1 MRFLIISHSYFP
13 ANEPRSFRWTEI
25 SETFVKMGIKVDVLT
40 TSNKKNWSSL
50 SRKNGTKIIRVFDPI
65 YSFFSGRPKTNDRSL
80 KLSKSRFSIAGIVS
94 KVLILIRWPD
104 YAWLWILPAVIVGR
118 KLLIKRKYDA
128 IISVS
133 NPFSSHVVAY
143 MLLKKKSDIVWLCDY
158 GDPFSFES
166 SYPSNNQK
174 LYHNLNFSIEKK
186 VLSVSRKISVTNAA
200 VILKFQEYFN
210 LSRVLYKVIPP
221 FLNVFPKDFIFNK
234 EVDVFDREAINIVYS
249 GVLYSKIRNP
259 SFLLDLI
266 VRIKDR
272 FLGKK
277 IKLHFFGALGDCE
290 NIFEKYHL
298 GMNQWLFIH
307 GSVNR
312 NELHQYLAN
321 ANFLVNIGNKNNFQL
336 PSKIFEYISTH
347 LPILNIVSS
356 DEDLTIPIL
365 KEYNSS
371 LTLYSEHTLSESVIE
386 KVVDFMRS
394 PSPINH
400 NYVNKI
406 LNENSSSEISRQ
418 YFEFI
423 CEQVNVSDRELGV

>member
-1 MRFLIISHSYFP
+1 MRFLIISHSFFP

-25 SETFVKMGIKVDVLT
+25 SATFVKMGIEVDVLT
-40 TSNKKNWSSL
+40 TTNKRNWSSM
-50 SRKNGTKIIRVFDPI
+50 SRKSGMKIVRVFDPI
-65 YSFFSGRPKTNDRSL
+65 YSFFNRRPKTNDGSP
-80 KLSKSRFSIAGIVS
+80 KLSKSRFSIFGIVS

-104 YAWLWILPAVIVGR
+104 YAWLWILPAILVGR
-118 KLLIKRKYDA
+118 KLLLKRKYDA

-143 MLLKKKSDIVWLCDY
+143 MLLKKKSDIVWVCDY

-174 LYHNLNFSIEKK
+174 LYHNINFSFEKK
-186 VLSVSRKISVTNAA
+186 VLAISRKIAVTNAP
-200 VILKFQEYFN
+200 VILKFQDYFK
-210 LSRVLYKVIPP
+210 LPGIRYRVIPP
-221 FLNVFPKDFIFNK
+221 FLNIMQAGLTFNMGDKD
-234 EVDVFDREAINIVYS
+234 FDREAVNIVYS
-249 GVLYSKIRNP
+249 GMLYSKIRNP
-259 SFLLDLI
+259 SFLLELI
-266 VRIKDR
+266 FRIRDR

-277 IKLHFFGALGDCE
+277 IKLHFFGTVGDCE
-290 NIFEKYHL
+290 DIFAKYQL

-312 NELHQYLAN
+312 DELHQYLAN
-321 ANFLVNIGNKNNFQL
+321 ADFLVNIGNKNNFQL

-347 LPILNIVSS
+347 LPILNIISS

-386 KVVDFMRS
+386 EVVDFMRS

-400 NYVNKI
+400 NYINKI
-406 LNENSSSEISRQ
+406 FNENSSSAISRQ
-418 YFEFI
+418 YLEFI
-423 CEQVNVSDRELGV
+423 NEQVNISENVL